1 MLISQV
7 QKFHSAQ
14 AASMLIACLF
24 FSYLATSALSLVL
37 CKHDLCAYHTV
48 WYMLSLEILLV
59 NYLSTVMCNEMHV
72 T

>member
-24 FSYLATSALSLVL
+24 FLTWLPQPCLLFFVNMISVLITQFGTCYHWKSY
-37 CKHDLCAYHTV
+37 
-48 WYMLSLEILLV
+48 
-59 NYLSTVMCNEMHV
+59 
-72 T
+72 